1 MFSNSE
7 NKNGSD
13 YIDKVKE
20 KLFENL
26 RSLPHA
32 PSVQMH
38 DIAPD
43 GITVKDVPKGTSEGN
58 PDVRWVTFYRFFTI
72 RDYRISEE
80 DRDRRVDRD
89 DEFSDSEDEGEGGRR
104 NKEDFKHASS

>member
-1 MFSNSE
+1 MFMWFTFSNSE

-38 DIAPD
+38 DRAPD

-58 PDVRWVTFYRFFTI
+58 PDVR
-72 RDYRISEE
+72 
-80 DRDRRVDRD
+80 
-89 DEFSDSEDEGEGGRR
+89 
-104 NKEDFKHASS
+104 

>member
-1 MFSNSE
+1 MIILNILDLISSCISRQRKKPYSYLVKINVMFSNSE

-38 DIAPD
+38 DRAPD

-58 PDVRWVTFYRFFTI
+58 PDVR
-72 RDYRISEE
+72 
-80 DRDRRVDRD
+80 
-89 DEFSDSEDEGEGGRR
+89 
-104 NKEDFKHASS
+104 

>member
-1 MFSNSE
+1 LLSNSE

-58 PDVRWVTFYRFFTI
+58 PDI
-72 RDYRISEE
+72 RINEE

-104 NKEDFKHASS
+104 NKDDFKHASNLNAMET

>member
-1 MFSNSE
+1 MIE
-7 NKNGSD
+7 EQKIVHGNKTKIKD
-13 YIDKVKE
+13 FDAE

-38 DIAPD
+38 DRAPD

-58 PDVRWVTFYRFFTI
+58 PDVR
-72 RDYRISEE
+72 
-80 DRDRRVDRD
+80 
-89 DEFSDSEDEGEGGRR
+89 
-104 NKEDFKHASS
+104 

>member
-1 MFSNSE
+1 MSGKWHFV
-7 NKNGSD
+7 D
-13 YIDKVKE
+13 
-20 KLFENL
+20 
-26 RSLPHA
+26 
-32 PSVQMH
+32 
-38 DIAPD
+38 
-43 GITVKDVPKGTSEGN
+43 
-58 PDVRWVTFYRFFTI
+58 FFTI